1 MEQFK
6 EKRKKF
12 YNKLHS
18 LVQEVE
24 AGNIYH
30 ENAEIFACHP
40 INEISGLKNI
50 NKLWKSLRIS
60 FPDIERRDSIFV
72 LGANFPDERSLVNIE
87 GIELV
92 ASMCHYQGTFEND
105 LFGIPASKKVVY
117 LRSCEV
123 HQFLNEKI
131 IKSYIILDLLNLMKQ
146 VGLSPISPSLG
157 TDFFWPG
164 PASADGVRIDDN
176 DNSKASNCFEVV
188 MKMHKALGEYDG
200 KEIESMK
207 HSQYWSK
214 NFIWYGPSGIGTSK
228 GMNNFRNIHQIP
240 FLRGFSDRKGAS
252 HYIRI
257 NDGNYV
263 VTGGWPSVEATHG
276 GEWLGIPATNK
287 KIKMRVMD
295 FYRVE
300 GNVIA
305 ENWVPID
312 IIHILYQMGFDVFAR
327 LKEM

>member
-6 EKRKKF
+6 EKRKLF
-12 YNKLHS
+12 YNQLHS
-18 LVQEVE
+18 LVQGTE
-24 AGNIYH
+24 ASNIYH
-30 ENAEIFACHP
+30 ENAEINACHP
-40 INEISGLKNI
+40 INEISGLKDI

-60 FPDIERRDSIFV
+60 LPDIERRDSIFV
-72 LGANFPDERSLVNIE
+72 LGTNFPDKRSIVNIE
-87 GIELV
+87 GIELL

-131 IKSYIILDLLNLMKQ
+131 IKSYIIFDLLNLMKQ

-157 TDFFWPG
+157 TDLFWPG
-164 PASADGVRIDDN
+164 PATTDGVRIDDKGYT
-176 DNSKASNCFEVV
+176 NSSDSFEVV

-200 KEIESMK
+200 KNIESMK

-214 NFIWYGPSGIGTSK
+214 NFSWYGPSGIGTSK
-228 GMNNFRNIHQIP
+228 GMGNFRNFHQIP
-240 FLRGFSDRKGAS
+240 FLRGFSDRKGFS

-257 NDGNYV
+257 MDGNYV

-287 KIKMRVMD
+287 NIKMRVMD
-295 FYRVE
+295 FYRLE
-300 GNVIA
+300 NNVIA

>member
-92 ASMCHYQGTFEND
+92 ASMCHYQGTFAND

-146 VGLSPISPSLG
+146 V
-157 TDFFWPG
+157 
-164 PASADGVRIDDN
+164 
-176 DNSKASNCFEVV
+176 
-188 MKMHKALGEYDG
+188 
-200 KEIESMK
+200 
-207 HSQYWSK
+207 
-214 NFIWYGPSGIGTSK
+214 
-228 GMNNFRNIHQIP
+228 
-240 FLRGFSDRKGAS
+240 
-252 HYIRI
+252 
-257 NDGNYV
+257 
-263 VTGGWPSVEATHG
+263 
-276 GEWLGIPATNK
+276 
-287 KIKMRVMD
+287 
-295 FYRVE
+295 
-300 GNVIA
+300 
-305 ENWVPID
+305 
-312 IIHILYQMGFDVFAR
+312 
-327 LKEM
+327 